1 MWASRV
7 AHTCVF
13 KRGAE
18 NVAVEKIQVV
28 GAGQM
33 GSGIA
38 QVAAQAGLA
47 VHLADVDEESL
58 REGLETIEKD
68 LSRSVERERISQ
80 EEMDGTLARIE
91 PGTEYAADADLAIEA
106 VVEVSE
112 VKAEVFRAL
121 EARLEEDAI
130 LASNTSSISITE
142 LAAKT
147 GRPERF
153 IGMHFF
159 NPVPLMKLVEI
170 VRGLQTA
177 DETYVAVHELA
188 QRLGKEP
195 VEVRDFPGF
204 VSNRVLLPMI
214 NEAVYCVMEGVA
226 GPEEVDT
233 VMKLGMNHPMGP
245 LALADLIGLDTCLHI
260 MEVLHEGFGDTK
272 YRPCPLLRR
281 YVAAGRLGR
290 KSGKGFYEYQ

>member
-1 MWASRV
+1 M
-7 AHTCVF
+7 
-13 KRGAE
+13 GI
-18 NVAVEKIQVV
+18 EKIQVV
-28 GAGQM
+28 GGGQM

-47 VHLADVDEESL
+47 VHLADVDEAAL
-58 REGLETIEKD
+58 QEGFEAIKKN
-68 LSRSVERERISQ
+68 LSRSVEKGRVSQ
-80 EEMDGTLARIE
+80 EEMDESLARIE

-106 VVEVSE
+106 VVETPD

-121 EARLEEDAI
+121 DERLGEDAI

-142 LAAKT
+142 LAAAT
-147 GRPERF
+147 GRPAKF

-170 VRGLQTA
+170 VRGLETA
-177 DETYVAVHELA
+177 DETYAAVHELA
-188 QRLGKEP
+188 ERLGKEP
-195 VEVRDFPGF
+195 VEVNDFPGF
-204 VSNRVLLPMI
+204 VSNRILMPMI

-245 LALADLIGLDTCLHI
+245 LALADFIGLDTCLHI
-260 MEVLHEGFGDTK
+260 MEVLHRGFGDPK

-290 KSGKGFYEYQ
+290 KSGKGFYEYA

>member
-7 AHTCVF
+7 AYTCVF

-159 NPVPLMKLVEI
+159 NPVPRMKLVEI

-290 KSGKGFYEYQ
+290 KSGKGFYEYE